1 MQKRSILVG
10 LSLVAIL
17 VAGCGKNDHK
27 GPFSNNSKKDGADIR
42 IDKLGGMGSPLKQK
56 VTINEGEML
65 AVHADVRNL
74 GIVDAEDVRLNCVMR
89 RTPKDNNTLTFEQE
103 LVGTLEPSKVHKQNI
118 YIDGTAALEPGDYNL
133 TCKTLT
139 TSQDVNKDNDRR
151 VIVVT
156 IKGDSD

>member
-1 MQKRSILVG
+1 MRKSILG
-10 LSLVAIL
+10 LSLAAVL
-17 VAGCGKNDHK
+17 VLGLSGCGDHK
-27 GPFSNNSKKDGADIR
+27 GPFSSNSKKDGVDVSIER
-42 IDKLGGMGSPLKQK
+42 FGGAGSPLKQK
-56 VTINEGEML
+56 VIINEGEML
-65 AVHADVRNL
+65 AVHADVKNL
-74 GIVDAEDVRLNCVMR
+74 GTLDAESVELSCVMR
-89 RTPKDNNTLTFEQE
+89 RTPTDDYTLTYKQE
-103 LVGTLEPSKVHKQNI
+103 LTGVLEPSKVHKQNI